1 MVSAPTPVS
10 CLSMCVFVSQCVSV
24 CKHFARFIQLYARL
38 RSLVHLCTL
47 YIGLCVSVSL
57 CCRHLLWI
65 EQLFRLSVCTS
76 ACVWVFACGYSSS
89 LLYSHP
95 YVEFS
100 FWQWSYFFFFSRVGF
115 EKNAGQ
121 GQLHKFVV
129 ALLLCLVGAPVSPS
143 ERQPIKRKQVGGS
156 CALETDD
163 LMWV

>member
-1 MVSAPTPVS
+1 MLKKKKKRKWVWDETDTLVVSAPTPVS

-38 RSLVHLCTL
+38 RSLVHLRTL

-57 CCRHLLWI
+57 CCWHLLWI

-100 FWQWSYFFFFSRVGF
+100 FWQWSYFFFFRGWDLRKMQGRVNSINLSWHYCSVWWEPLSVLQKGSR
-115 EKNAGQ
+115 
-121 GQLHKFVV
+121 
-129 ALLLCLVGAPVSPS
+129 
-143 ERQPIKRKQVGGS
+143 
-156 CALETDD
+156 
-163 LMWV
+163 